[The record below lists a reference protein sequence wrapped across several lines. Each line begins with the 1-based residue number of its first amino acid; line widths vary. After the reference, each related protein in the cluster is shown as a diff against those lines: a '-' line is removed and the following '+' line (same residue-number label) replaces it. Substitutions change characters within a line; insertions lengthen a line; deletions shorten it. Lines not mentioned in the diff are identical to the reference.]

1 VLAQFGILA
10 VGAAV
15 LAPCA
20 FLGHNWWP
28 TPVLLGLAVVA
39 LFVYLRVLGNV
50 DRMVQSRMES
60 LTLEIMKTT

>member
-1 VLAQFGILA
+1 
-10 VGAAV
+10 
-15 LAPCA
+15 
-20 FLGHNWWP
+20 
-28 TPVLLGLAVVA
+28 LAVVA